1 MPSVSCSITWVL
13 STTPCGKCSK
23 RIQDFL
29 RIYPNVTLEIHAAK
43 LFKHLDTRN
52 REGLRNL
59 AKDGVIIHIMN
70 LAVPPKEA
78 AFHSLIPSPLAKVLW
93 LYALVCYL

>member
-1 MPSVSCSITWVL
+1 
-13 STTPCGKCSK
+13 
-23 RIQDFL
+23 
-29 RIYPNVTLEIHAAK
+29 VTLEIHAAK

-70 LAVPPKEA
+70 LAGNPTT
-78 AFHSLIPSPLAKVLW
+78 LW
-93 LYALVCYL
+93 LCLGVD